1 MLFLYSINVFLVPDY
16 IQPCPSRGAARQY
29 PKAAED
35 PVCGFSPRSGGM
47 ATPGRAQAGS
57 AAWGK
62 PPDRQLRYYSCRH
75 TSGES
80 LASERR
86 GCVAGGLGDPAA
98 HRCGCVAA
106 GGPDRRPNEQSRAV
120 QGARCCHGC
129 LAAYPGSRDSNKSRV
144 SDPVIRAHVQAP
156 VLTCGFE
163 ISCQAPPSR
172 CLKRQKY
179 VPVKYPESDS
189 KRFAAI

>member
-1 MLFLYSINVFLVPDY
+1 MVFLHGVEVW
-16 IQPCPSRGAARQY
+16 QPLAGRRREALLGASLLIA
-29 PKAAED
+29 K
-35 PVCGFSPRSGGM
+35 
-47 ATPGRAQAGS
+47 
-57 AAWGK
+57 
-62 PPDRQLRYYSCRH
+62 LRHHSCRD

-80 LASERR
+80 LTSGRR

-106 GGPDRRPNEQSRAV
+106 CRPDRRPNEQSNAV

-179 VPVKYPESDS
+179 VPVKCPESDS
-189 KRFAAI
+189 QCFAAISCSPCSLLFIARGAVTATVFEDLSST